1 MNRRANKPPSRKP
14 LRSIVET
21 LDEQEV
27 QSIPPVPSTFE
38 RHEMWQGPVPPP
50 DLLEKF
56 DILVPGTARIML
68 EQAVQESQYRRKLEE
83 STTLA
88 NIETQRRLLDLDVQ
102 RSTAVA
108 RSDLF
113 GQAAGVC
120 VSVGCIV
127 GAIYLALNGQ
137 KEIAGALTILPSA
150 AVLQAFFAKRGS
162 SMMTKEDVPPKK

>member
-14 LRSIVET
+14 PRNSVET
-21 LDEQEV
+21 APEQDV
-27 QSIPPVPSTFE
+27 QRIPPVPSIVQ

-50 DLLEKF
+50 DVLERF
-56 DILVPGTARIML
+56 DILVPGTARTML
-68 EQAVQESQYRRKLEE
+68 EQAAQESQHRRKLEE
-83 STTLA
+83 ATTLA
-88 NIETQRRLLDLDVQ
+88 NIETQRRSLDLDAQ

-113 GQAAGVC
+113 GQTAGVI
-120 VSVGCIV
+120 VSVGCIA
-127 GAIYLALNGQ
+127 GAIYLAMNGQ

-162 SMMTKEDVPPKK
+162 LPPAKEEVPTKK